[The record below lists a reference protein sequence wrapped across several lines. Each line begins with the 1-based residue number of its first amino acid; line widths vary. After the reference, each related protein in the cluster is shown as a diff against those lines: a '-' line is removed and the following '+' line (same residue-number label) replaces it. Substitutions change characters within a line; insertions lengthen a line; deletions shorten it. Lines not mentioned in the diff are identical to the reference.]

1 MKDNLQYGDY
11 LDQIRETIPIECH
24 PENIGL
30 NMNSNIV
37 ADNQESR
44 QMLEEMLTL

>member
-1 MKDNLQYGDY
+1 MQYSDY
-11 LDQIRETIPIECH
+11 LDFIRDSIPIECH

-37 ADNQESR
+37 ADRQESA
-44 QMLEEMLTL
+44 QMLSDMLVL